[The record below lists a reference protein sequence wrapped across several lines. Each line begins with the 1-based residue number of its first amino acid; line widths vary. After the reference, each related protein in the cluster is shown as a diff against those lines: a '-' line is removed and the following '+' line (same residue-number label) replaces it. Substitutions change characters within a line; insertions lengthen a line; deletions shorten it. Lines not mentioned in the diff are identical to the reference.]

1 MMLRQTI
8 RLSKSRD
15 GTAIAVASCGAGPVI
30 LKAAHWLSHV
40 DHDLESPVWRPWV
53 EALSANHRY
62 VRYDPRGCGLSERYV
77 EDLSVARWYEDLE
90 AVADTI
96 DTPQFILLGLSQG
109 GALAINY
116 ALHYPERVSH
126 LILMNAYSQGAWT
139 RAKTDAERLECE
151 TLVNFVRIGWGRE
164 NPAFCEFFTNLFIP
178 GGTAEQHRWWG
189 ELERLTASPEV
200 ASQLLYEMHRI
211 DVLDL
216 VGQLTVPTLILH
228 CRGDV
233 RVPFGEGLKLAAAIP
248 HAEFVALDS
257 RNHVLLPS
265 EPAWRVFFDHLARF
279 TGQRPARSLNGLRQ
293 ATLTPAEEAVLRLMA
308 EGLDNRA
315 IAERLNKSEKTVR
328 NQLST
333 IFDKLG
339 VRSRAEAIVSVLGNP
354 GQH

>member
-53 EALSANHRY
+53 EALSANHRF

-77 EDLSVARWYEDLE
+77 EDLSVPRWYEDLE

-178 GGTAEQHRWWG
+178 GGTPEQHRWWG

-233 RVPFGEGLKLAAAIP
+233 RVPFAEGLKLAAAIP

-257 RNHVLLPS
+257 RNHVLLPA

-279 TGQRPARSLNGLRQ
+279 TGQAPARTLNGLRQ

-315 IAERLNKSEKTVR
+315 IAERLNKSKKTVR